1 MKFFCVIIFFVIFQ
15 HCSFDDK
22 TGIWKNENN
31 ISKKDNDLF
40 KEFETMST
48 SDKIFNQTI
57 PIKKNYKFILSKP
70 LQNLEWQD
78 IFFNSSN
85 NFKNFKY
92 NNLNKLIF
100 KSNKISKYKTNN
112 NILFEKNHLITSDEK
127 GNVITYS
134 INEKK
139 IISKFNFYK
148 KKHKNIKKKLNLIIE
163 RNIIYVS
170 DNIGYLYAY
179 NYKTDKILWAKYYK
193 VPFRSNLK
201 LSKNKLIASSHIN
214 NLFYFD
220 KTNGNIL
227 KSFPTEEIIVQNE
240 FINNLS
246 LNNDSLF
253 FLNSYGSLYS
263 IDNQDLRIKWF
274 VNLNQSLDLT
284 TSNLFT
290 GTQIINNKN
299 KIIISSNKS
308 TYIIDSNDGSILYKS
323 NIISQIKPVIFS
335 DHLFLITKNN
345 LLVVIELNS
354 LKIIYSQNINEK
366 IAKFLNTDKKLVE
379 FKEMFIVN
387 NNIYIFLKNS
397 YLLKFNLN
405 GDLVEINKL
414 PSKINSK
421 PIFINGSL
429 LYLDFKKKLSIID

>member
-1 MKFFCVIIFFVIFQ
+1 
-15 HCSFDDK
+15 
-22 TGIWKNENN
+22 
-31 ISKKDNDLF
+31 
-40 KEFETMST
+40 MST

-127 GNVITYS
+127 GNIITYS

-263 IDNQDLRIKWF
+263 IDNKDLRIRWF

-290 GTQIINNKN
+290 CTQIINNKN

-308 TYIIDSNDGSILYKS
+308 TYIIDSNNGSILYKS
-323 NIISQIKPVIFS
+323 NIVSQIKPVIFN

-405 GDLVEINKL
+405 GDLV
-414 PSKINSK
+414 
-421 PIFINGSL
+421 
-429 LYLDFKKKLSIID
+429 